1 MESANLDLE
10 ENKEIASKFERALGM
25 GATLAELHGITPD
38 TLEGVY
44 AYAYN
49 FYEKGRLDE
58 AELFFKFL
66 CIYDFQNYNYLIEE
80 RLSKGIR
87 HVSYLFNA
95 ISR

>member
-49 FYEKGRLDE
+49 FYEKGRL
-58 AELFFKFL
+58 
-66 CIYDFQNYNYLIEE
+66 YL
-80 RLSKGIR
+80 
-87 HVSYLFNA
+87 
-95 ISR
+95 